1 MEKQNNV
8 FEEDEI
14 FSKDE
19 YKLVVTIVKRGFE
32 TDVLEAAKSIGS
44 NGAILMQAKGVSK
57 IQEKFFGFS
66 LNPENTTIMI
76 LVKTH
81 IGKRV
86 RTLLIL
92 VACAVSLN
100 AQTYPFQNPGL
111 SPKERAEDLCS
122 RLTLEEKAMLM
133 SKKPKKKAI

>member
-76 LVKTH
+76 LVKKQNVVPTMKA
-81 IGKRV
+81 IYSVIDFKSDARGMV
-86 RTLLIL
+86 FALPVSL
-92 VACAVSLN
+92 VAGMDV
-100 AQTYPFQNPGL
+100 TYDRIN
-111 SPKERAEDLCS
+111 
-122 RLTLEEKAMLM
+122 
-133 SKKPKKKAI
+133 IN